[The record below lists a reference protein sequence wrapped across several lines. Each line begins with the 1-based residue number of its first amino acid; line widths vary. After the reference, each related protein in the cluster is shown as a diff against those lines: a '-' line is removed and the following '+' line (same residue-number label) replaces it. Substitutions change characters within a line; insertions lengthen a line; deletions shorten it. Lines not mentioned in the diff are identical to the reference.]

1 MSSFSSWCST
11 ANTIRS
17 TPKRLEK
24 SAALESY
31 FPTLPS
37 PSLAIAA
44 RFFSGLPF
52 PRHDQR
58 TTSVGGAA
66 VSEAV
71 AGITGLSRE
80 ALHAR
85 VVAVGDLGDVA
96 GLLLEEREPPPPP
109 SGLTLE
115 DLAAAFDELAATRGS
130 LAKRERV
137 RALLAALGPSEARY
151 AVKLLLGGGE
161 LRIGLKEAQVE
172 EALAR
177 AFGRPLGAVRHANLL
192 RGDVGEVAVL
202 ARDGRLEEAR
212 LALFHPM
219 GFMLAQPLE
228 TAAEIA
234 AALDAPFA
242 VEDKYDGIRAQAHVG
257 RGGDGAAR
265 VALYSRTLDE
275 ITHGYPEAAA
285 ALAAIGDALGAAF
298 GGVGGGMILDGEL
311 LAYAPAD
318 PLRALPFTEMQRR
331 LGRKAPD
338 AALRAEVPV
347 QFVAYDLLA
356 WDGALVIEEPY
367 EARRVR
373 LAALPWPDPA
383 APAADGS
390 PAAGTAARLDARLAP
405 RRLVSTAAEVDA
417 AFDAARAAGNEGVIA
432 KALAS
437 PYTPGRRGKLWIKLK
452 KALATLDVVVVGAEW
467 GHGRRAKFL
476 SDYTFA
482 VRAADDDPTLLT
494 VGKAYNG
501 LTDVEIAALTERLQ
515 ALTVQKF
522 GRYQQVRPEVVLE
535 VTFDVVQKSARH
547 KAGYALRF
555 PRILRV
561 RDDKPAAEVDTL
573 AAVRALAGEGG
584 DAAAG

>member
-1 MSSFSSWCST
+1 MTDFLPPDAFQRWCDT
-11 ANTIRS
+11 ADAVRAT
-17 TPKRLEK
+17 TKRLEK
-24 SAALESY
+24 SAALEAY
-31 FPTLPS
+31 FPTLDD
-37 PSLAIAA
+37 PSLAVAA

-71 AGITGLSRE
+71 ATLTGVTRE
-80 ALHAR
+80 ALHER
-85 VVAVGDLGDVA
+85 VVAVGELGDVTR
-96 GLLLEEREPPPPP
+96 LLFEERDPPPPP
-109 SGLTLE
+109 SGRTVGE
-115 DLAAAFDELAATRGS
+115 IAAAFDELAATRGAH
-130 LAKRERV
+130 AKRDRV
-137 RALLAALGPSEARY
+137 RALLAALGPAEAQY
-151 AVKLLLGGGE
+151 AAKLLLGSGE

-177 AFGRPLGAVRHANLL
+177 AFGHSLGSVRHANLL

-202 ARDGRLEEAR
+202 ARAGRLADAR

-228 TAAEIA
+228 TAEEIA
-234 AALDAPFA
+234 EALPKPFA

-257 RGGDGAAR
+257 RSADGAVR

-285 ALAAIGDALGAAF
+285 ALAELGEA
-298 GGVGGGMILDGEL
+298 GHEGLILDGEL
-311 LAYAPAD
+311 LAYDPAD
-318 PLRALPFTEMQRR
+318 PGRALPFTAMQRR

-338 AALRAEVPV
+338 AALQAEVPV
-347 QFVAYDLLA
+347 QFVAYDALA

-367 EARRVR
+367 DARRAR
-373 LAALPWPDPA
+373 LAGLAWPEP
-383 APAADGS
+383 G
-390 PAAGTAARLDARLAP
+390 GARLDLRLTP
-405 RRLVSTAAEVDA
+405 QRLVSTGEEVEDA
-417 AFDAARAAGNEGVIA
+417 FAAARLAGNEGIIA

-452 KALATLDVVVVGAEW
+452 KALATLDVVIVGAEW

-482 VRAADDDPTLLT
+482 VRAAEDDPTLLT

-501 LTDVEIAALTERLQ
+501 LTDAEVAVLTERLR

-535 VTFDVVQKSARH
+535 VTFDVVQRSARH

-573 AAVRALAGEGG
+573 AAVRALAGEADGG
-584 DAAAG
+584 EGAAPG